1 MIKQIAF
8 YLSIFFFSPFVGQ
21 SQQVLDFASEVG
33 FSPKNVSRAMP
44 NVMGSPYVNED
55 YKQVRINSAEN
66 KIYSGRYNAYI
77 NEMEILVAAGRDP
90 IALDISNNDYE
101 VLFLNENK
109 LYKTFN
115 FESNRGITK
124 RGFLVVISEENEE
137 NDVMLL
143 KEEII
148 KFYDKVA
155 ASSSYDQDKPAK
167 FRREDDNYYIK
178 LKSGRV
184 VYLPSKDKD
193 IAKAFPEHSKEIMAF
208 VKKNKLKTKKEE
220 DLIKVANYIGSL

>member
-1 MIKQIAF
+1 MTKQLVF
-8 YLSIFFFSPFVGQ
+8 KIFIILLLPIFGNA
-21 SQQVLDFASEVG
+21 QQLDFASEVG
-33 FSPKNVSRAMP
+33 FSPKNISRAMP
-44 NVMGSPYVNED
+44 NVMGTPYINED
-55 YKQVRINSAEN
+55 YQQVRINGTDN

-101 VLFLNENK
+101 VFFLQENK

-115 FESNRGITK
+115 FESDRGITK
-124 RGFLVVISEENEE
+124 RGFLVVISEEN
-137 NDVMLL
+137 DIMVL
-143 KEEII
+143 KEETI
-148 KFYDKVA
+148 KYYDKVA

-178 LKSGRV
+178 LRSGRV

-208 VKKNKLKTKKEE
+208 VKKNKLKTKREE
-220 DLIKVANYIGSL
+220 DLIKVANFIGSL

>member
-1 MIKQIAF
+1 MSKQFVIKI
-8 YLSIFFFSPFVGQ
+8 YMLLLIPVIGI
-21 SQQVLDFASEVG
+21 SQQLDFASEVG
-33 FSPKNVSRAMP
+33 FSPKNISRAIP

-55 YKQVRINSAEN
+55 YQRVKINGAEN

-77 NEMEILVAAGRDP
+77 NEMEILIAAGREP

-101 VLFLNENK
+101 VLFLNDNK
-109 LYKTFN
+109 LYRTFN
-115 FESNRGITK
+115 FESSRGITK
-124 RGFLVVISEENEE
+124 RGFLVVISEEN
-137 NDVMLL
+137 DIMLL
-143 KEEII
+143 KEETI
-148 KFYDKVA
+148 KYYDKVV

-178 LKSGRV
+178 LRSGRV

-193 IAKAFPEHSKEIMAF
+193 IAKAYPEHSKEIMAF

-220 DLIKVANYIGSL
+220 DLIKVANFIGNL

>member
-1 MIKQIAF
+1 
-8 YLSIFFFSPFVGQ
+8 
-21 SQQVLDFASEVG
+21 
-33 FSPKNVSRAMP
+33 MP
-44 NVMGSPYVNED
+44 NVMGSPYINED
-55 YKQVRINSAEN
+55 YQQVRINGADN

-90 IALDISNNDYE
+90 IALDISNNEYE
-101 VLFLNENK
+101 VFFINENK

-115 FESNRGITK
+115 YESNRGITK
-124 RGFLVVISEENEE
+124 RGFLVVMSEE
-137 NDVMLL
+137 NDVVVL
-143 KEEII
+143 KEEIV
-148 KFYDKVA
+148 KYYDKVA

-167 FRREDDNYYIK
+167 FRKEDDNYYIK

-193 IAKAFPEHSKEIMAF
+193 IAKAFPEHSKEIMTF

-220 DLIKVANYIGSL
+220 DLIKVANFIGSL

>member
-1 MIKQIAF
+1 MINRFALKFLILF
-8 YLSIFFFSPFVGQ
+8 LIPFTGLT
-21 SQQVLDFASEVG
+21 QQLDFASEVG
-33 FSPKNVSRAMP
+33 FSPKNISRAMP

-55 YKQVRINSAEN
+55 YQQVKINGVEN

-101 VLFLNENK
+101 VFFINENK

-115 FESNRGITK
+115 FENNRGVTK
-124 RGFLVVISEENEE
+124 RGFLVVMSEE

-148 KFYDKVA
+148 KYYDKVA

-184 VYLPSKDKD
+184 VNLPTKDKD

>member
-1 MIKQIAF
+1 MTKPFAIK
-8 YLSIFFFSPFVGQ
+8 FFILILILIPFLGQ
-21 SQQVLDFASEVG
+21 AQQLDFPSEVG
-33 FSPKNVSRAMP
+33 FSPKNIPRAMP
-44 NVMGSPYVNED
+44 NVMGSPYINED
-55 YKQVRINSAEN
+55 YQQVRINGADN

-90 IALDISNNDYE
+90 IALDISNNEYE
-101 VLFLNENK
+101 VFFINENK

-115 FESNRGITK
+115 YESNRGITK
-124 RGFLVVISEENEE
+124 RGFLVVMSEE
-137 NDVMLL
+137 NDVVVL
-143 KEEII
+143 KEEIV
-148 KFYDKVA
+148 KYYDKVA

-167 FRREDDNYYIK
+167 FRKEDDNYYIK

-193 IAKAFPEHSKEIMAF
+193 IAKAFPEHSKEIMTF

-220 DLIKVANYIGSL
+220 DLIKVANFIGSL

>member
-1 MIKQIAF
+1 MIKKIAF
-8 YLSIFFFSPFVGQ
+8 YLSILFFIPFVGQ

-33 FSPKNVSRAMP
+33 FSPKNISRAMP
-44 NVMGSPYVNED
+44 NVIGSPYVSED
-55 YKQVRINSAEN
+55 YQQVKINSVEN

-101 VLFLNENK
+101 VLFLNNNK

-124 RGFLVVISEENEE
+124 RGFLVVISEEN
-137 NDVMLL
+137 DIMLL

-178 LKSGRV
+178 LKSGRI

-193 IAKAFPEHSKEIMAF
+193 IAKAFPEYSKEIMAF

>member
-1 MIKQIAF
+1 M
-8 YLSIFFFSPFVGQ
+8 LLLLTPLVGI
-21 SQQVLDFASEVG
+21 SQQGITHLDFATEAG
-33 FSPKNVSRAMP
+33 FAPKNLS
-44 NVMGSPYVNED
+44 NVIEDAVGSPYIEEEFLPVKIKSVGD
-55 YKQVRINSAEN
+55 
-66 KIYSGRYNAYI
+66 KIYSGRYNAYL
-77 NEMEILVAAGRDP
+77 NEMEIIPGAGQSP
-90 IALDISNNDYE
+90 IALDFSNNDYE
-101 VLFLNENK
+101 VHFLNLNK
-109 LYKTFN
+109 TYKTFN
-115 FESNRGITK
+115 FESSRGVTK
-124 RGFLVVISEENEE
+124 RGFLVIVSEQ

-143 KEEII
+143 KEEIV
-148 KFYDKVA
+148 KYYEKQA

>member
-1 MIKQIAF
+1 MIKQFAIK
-8 YLSIFFFSPFVGQ
+8 FFILLLIPFSGQ
-21 SQQVLDFASEVG
+21 AQQLDFASEVG
-33 FSPKNVSRAMP
+33 FSPKNISRAMD
-44 NVMGSPYVNED
+44 NVMGSPYIDEN
-55 YKQVRINSAEN
+55 YQRVRINGVEN

-77 NEMEILVAAGRDP
+77 NEMEILVAVGREP

-101 VLFLNENK
+101 VFFINDNK
-109 LYKTFN
+109 LYKTFD
-115 FESNRGITK
+115 FETNRGITK
-124 RGFLVVISEENEE
+124 KGFLVVISEEN
-137 NDVMLL
+137 DIAVL
-143 KEEII
+143 KEEIV
-148 KFYDKVA
+148 KYYEKVS

-220 DLIKVANYIGSL
+220 DLVKVANFVGSL